1 MFMYFKIITMQ
12 KFPYGWI
19 ALQATSLYTFKVLP
33 VNNFVSLVSLLVT
46 VLDNLA
52 KAELVG
58 ANKVRPSPE
67 II

>member
-1 MFMYFKIITMQ
+1 MQ

-19 ALQATSLYTFKVLP
+19 ALQATRLYTFIVLP
-33 VNNFVSLVSLLVT
+33 ANNFASLVSLLVT

>member
-1 MFMYFKIITMQ
+1 MTMQ
-12 KFPYGWI
+12 KIPYGWI
-19 ALQATSLYTFKVLP
+19 ALHATRLYTFKILP
-33 VNNFVSLVSLLVT
+33 ANNFASLVSLLVT

-67 II
+67 IM